1 MGEIDMAKVNINMLS
16 SILKY
21 IDINYMI
28 DEESNSVYALDINDE
43 KNQKYIIRRLIVPG
57 VKSDYS
63 EWYFKR
69 AKEVI
74 VMGIEN
80 IETTTKI
87 FHQMSFPFESDIVDK
102 KTFLEIIYQELFEG
116 RDDY

>member
-1 MGEIDMAKVNINMLS
+1 MAKANIDMLI
-16 SILKY
+16 SILMY
-21 IDINYMI
+21 IDINYMTD
-28 DEESNSVYALDINDE
+28 DESDSIYELDINDE
-43 KNQKYIIRRLIVPG
+43 KNRKDIIRRLIVPG

-63 EWYFKR
+63 EGAFKR

-74 VMGIEN
+74 VMGIED

-87 FHQMSFPFESDIVDK
+87 FHQMSFPFESDILDK

-116 RDDY
+116 SDD